1 MLIRNSISWF
11 AFGKRAVICFKQRL
25 SRHYAG
31 CQTQFGVFMQQNH
44 GPKKFPLLLDK
55 TRLINHRY
63 GTIKQF
69 SLLSTTE
76 LIQTLS
82 ARNIVQF
89 WKNTGCHRQHNCLQL
104 RSFSTSE
111 KEKVTSTSSELT
123 NEHWG
128 PYLVSRIHSLE
139 ELSRFHGYSTLRWG
153 LSIIVAAL
161 AGVYFFRDQLRDNVA
176 DEFADV
182 ASRSMADENVI
193 LKAHDMTK
201 GVLKRL
207 TSEADTSALASEFLK
222 TVLQQNDVRNTAV
235 SFATSIFDHP
245 ETQEKLQE
253 VVKNTLHSI
262 LNNKET
268 KDLLLE
274 FIKNLIEDP
283 QTKETCNIFLQS
295 LTKDPDIQ
303 KMVSEFFKSV
313 LASPTF
319 QIEAITLGREVTN
332 KVVHDKDIQKQTG
345 DALWSAVKYGVTPHW
360 FREEK

>member
-176 DEFADV
+176 DEVADV
-182 ASRSMADENVI
+182 ASRSMGKSVI
-193 LKAHDMTK
+193 GSFQKTSIPPPRRKLETNFSPLHLLTAEISSLGQGGSIT
-201 GVLKRL
+201 KRL
-207 TSEADTSALASEFLK
+207 IGASK
-222 TVLQQNDVRNTAV
+222 
-235 SFATSIFDHP
+235 
-245 ETQEKLQE
+245 
-253 VVKNTLHSI
+253 
-262 LNNKET
+262 
-268 KDLLLE
+268 
-274 FIKNLIEDP
+274 
-283 QTKETCNIFLQS
+283 
-295 LTKDPDIQ
+295 
-303 KMVSEFFKSV
+303 
-313 LASPTF
+313 
-319 QIEAITLGREVTN
+319 
-332 KVVHDKDIQKQTG
+332 
-345 DALWSAVKYGVTPHW
+345 
-360 FREEK
+360 